1 MPLLVRYPTGIEAG
15 TVSDDMVLNVDFPAT
30 FLDYA
35 GQAIPEE
42 FQGCSIRP
50 ILEGSTPDDWR
61 TSMYYRY
68 WMHLAHHHVYAH
80 YGIRTHKHKLIYY
93 YADALG
99 QGGAID
105 DPKEPEW
112 ELFDLVADPLE
123 MTSVY
128 GDPTYAEITAELKK
142 EMYRLQSEVDDERYE
157 KDRG

>member
-1 MPLLVRYPTGIEAG
+1 
-15 TVSDDMVLNVDFPAT
+15 
-30 FLDYA
+30 
-35 GQAIPEE
+35 
-42 FQGCSIRP
+42 
-50 ILEGSTPDDWR
+50 
-61 TSMYYRY
+61 MYYRY

-105 DPKEPEW
+105 DPKESEW

-157 KDRG
+157 KERG

>member
-1 MPLLVRYPTGIEAG
+1 MCIRDRAG
-15 TVSDDMVLNVDFPAT
+15 TVNEDMILNVDFAPT

-35 GQAIPEE
+35 GIDVPEE
-42 FQGCSIRP
+42 FQGTSFRSL
-50 ILEGSTPDDWR
+50 LEGETPEGWQ

-105 DPKEPEW
+105 DTKEPEW
-112 ELFDLVADPLE
+112 ELFDLEKDPME
-123 MTSVY
+123 MNSVY
-128 GDPTYAEITAELKK
+128 GDPAYADVTAELKA
-142 EMYRLQSEVDDERYE
+142 EMHRLQAEVDDERYV
-157 KDRG
+157 KDVD